1 MSRLKRIFTDDRIAL
16 IIRWWSVGAVYFFIG
31 WGTNLSQR
39 GIIDFVFFLGLT
51 IGVFNM
57 LIINPV
63 IRQVLNTKSVR
74 RYTDE
79 SLMKKVLYRLGEIFK
94 SMIIVT
100 IMVYIYSLI
109 NMVLIDGFGLSESS
123 IPLAGEPITFGILYV
138 LIWSL
143 INALISNVKKRVKEI
158 EGQ

>member
-57 LIINPV
+57 LVINPV
-63 IRQVLNTKSVR
+63 IRQLLNTKLVT
-74 RYTDE
+74 RYTDIPI
-79 SLMKKVLYRLGEIFK
+79 MKKVLFRLGEIFK
-94 SMIIVT
+94 SMVIVT

-109 NMVLIDGFGLSESS
+109 NMVLIDGFKLTESS
-123 IPLAGEPITFGILYV
+123 IPLAGEPISFGILYV
-138 LIWSL
+138 VIWSL
-143 INALISNVKKRVKEI
+143 LNGFISNVKKRIKEI